1 MKHSIRQRVINAQG
15 FKTVKVVKVDGELGS
30 KVCDKNGRE
39 IFEGDLVKN
48 TVGSKGVVF
57 FEDGRFY
64 VNLNDNYGEQ
74 DLTRFYS
81 AACLEVVGHAED

>member
-39 IFEGDLVKN
+39 IFECDLVQ
-48 TVGSKGVVF
+48 
-57 FEDGRFY
+57 
-64 VNLNDNYGEQ
+64 NDYGEIEVVKFSGATFMLGIR
-74 DLTRFYS
+74 DLCEFDDTE
-81 AACLEVVGHAED
+81 LEVVGHAED